1 MTATDPLRSFRSR
14 IVKALATTRFEPHC
28 SHEQM
33 KQSRSIPWP
42 RIFAEGTIIV
52 VSILLAFWIDAWWQ
66 SRQAKASE
74 EVVLQTLLDDLLA
87 KRQLLDER
95 NRFVD
100 AIRESAETLLRISSG
115 NLNRPDEDSIDEL
128 ISDIWWVSNEAQWTS
143 APLESLAASGDLSLI
158 SSPELVQSLEA
169 LRVAIERVKYHSRN
183 DQEFH
188 LRIMTP
194 FMIEHADM
202 AQITASMN
210 HRPGQPEVAISA
222 TDYGFGRRQQHSE
235 LLASVA
241 FQNLLIAKIERCL
254 DLLEIGHP
262 GVEHH
267 LDSAVRML
275 ELELATQSSV
285 R

>member
-1 MTATDPLRSFRSR
+1 
-14 IVKALATTRFEPHC
+14 
-28 SHEQM
+28 M
-33 KQSRSIPWP
+33 KHSRSIPWP
-42 RIFAEGTIIV
+42 RIIAEGTIIL
-52 VSILLAFWIDAWWQ
+52 VSILLAFWIDAWWDG
-66 SRQAKASE
+66 RQAKTAE

-95 NRFVD
+95 NRFVS

-115 NLNRPDEDSIDEL
+115 SLKSPDEDSIDEL
-128 ISDIWWVSNEAQWTS
+128 ISDVWWVSNEAQWTS

-158 SSPELVQSLEA
+158 TSPHLVQSLET

-188 LRIMTP
+188 TRIMTP
-194 FMIEHADM
+194 FMIEQADM
-202 AQITASMN
+202 AQITARMK
-210 HRPGQPEVAISA
+210 HRPGQPEVALVP

-235 LLASVA
+235 LLANVA

-254 DLLEIGHP
+254 DLLETGHP
-262 GVEHH
+262 GVEQH
-267 LDSAVRML
+267 LASAIHML
-275 ELELATQSSV
+275 ESELAAASTV